1 MSLDIS
7 KIRQEMGRLSR
18 ERWGLERELA
28 GVLSRKFLLK
38 GSLVQ
43 KYKACNKQGCRCT
56 RGELHGPFC
65 YLSVSQEGKT
75 KMIFIKRHLWSQA
88 AELSTNYRQ
97 WRKKRARIAQINKQ
111 ILALI
116 DQMEKERTLEVSFLE
131 RPKEAREEPS

>member
-1 MSLDIS
+1 MRLDIS

-18 ERWGLERELA
+18 ERWGLEKELA
-28 GVLSRKFLLK
+28 GVLSRKSLLK

-43 KYKACNKQGCRCT
+43 KYKACNKLGCRCT

-65 YLSVSQEGKT
+65 YLSVSQGGKT
-75 KMIFIKRHLWSQA
+75 KMIFIKKQHWSQA
-88 AELSTNYRQ
+88 KELSTNYRQ
-97 WRKKRARIAQINKQ
+97 WRKRRARIAQINKQ

>member
-7 KIRQEMGRLSR
+7 RMRQEMGRLSR
-18 ERWGLERELA
+18 ERWGLEKELA

-43 KYKACNKQGCRCT
+43 KYKACNKPGCRCT

-65 YLSVSQEGKT
+65 YLSVSQGGKT
-75 KMIFIKRHLWSQA
+75 RMIFIKKQHWLRA
-88 AELSTNYRQ
+88 KELSTNYRQ
-97 WRKKRARIAQINKQ
+97 WRKKRATIAQINKQ

-116 DQMEKERTLEVSFLE
+116 DQMEKERTLEVSSLE
-131 RPKEAREEPS
+131 QR